1 VRPEAPWADLVTLAE
16 HELVLVRDARWDE
29 LPAAS
34 AQRMTAAEALGDPP
48 AEAREHLERLMEIQ
62 REIHAGVATARAFTQ
77 KKLGNLERGHTAM
90 VGYGGGYRRPA
101 AASIDGRA

>member
-16 HELVLVRDARWDE
+16 HELVLVREERWDE

-34 AQRMTAAEALGDPP
+34 AERTSASEVLGDPP
-48 AEAREHLERLMEIQ
+48 EEAREHLERLMEIQ
-62 REIHAGVATARAFTQ
+62 REIHAGVATAKAFTQ
-77 KKLGNLERGHTAM
+77 QKLGKLERGHTAL

-101 AASIDGRA
+101 ATSIDGRA